1 MFESRRDNGLGL
13 VRIMIIAAFIVAL
26 PLALITTT
34 IRAAISDPAVYDYSV
49 KHYDAHEVSGIPESE
64 LLRANGE
71 IHRYLTGD
79 YNGPLSIRV
88 LFKDGHSDAL
98 FNARETAHMADV
110 KDLVRTTFT
119 VQVAAIAILLALA
132 VIMLTL
138 WPPRALAA
146 AALYGSLLTG
156 AVLGMGGFLA
166 MTGFDAAWTQF
177 HVIAFANDFWELD
190 PDTDHLIQMF
200 PEPFWER
207 ATLVIGGMI
216 LLEAAFIATVSAAY
230 LFLTRP
236 QPEPDLPVKPD
247 PALPGRAGH
256 ARLSPPD
263 PRHYLR

>member
-13 VRIMIIAAFIVAL
+13 VRIMIIAAFIGLL

-34 IRAAISDPAVYDYSV
+34 IRAAISEPSVYDYSV
-49 KHYDAHEVSGIPESE
+49 KHYDADEAAGIPESE

-71 IHRYLTGD
+71 IHRYLTGE

-88 LFKDGHSDAL
+88 LHKDGHSDAL

-110 KDLVRTTFT
+110 KDLVRAMFT
-119 VQVAAIAILLALA
+119 LQVVAIAALLVLA
-132 VIMLTL
+132 VIMLML

-146 AALYGSLLTG
+146 AALYSSLLTG
-156 AVLGMGGFLA
+156 VMLGMAGFLA

-207 ATLVIGGMI
+207 ATFVIGGMI
-216 LLEAAFIATVSAAY
+216 LIQAAFIAAVASAY
-230 LFLTRP
+230 LFVTRA
-236 QPEPDLPVKPD
+236 QPEPNLPVKPG
-247 PALPGRAGH
+247 PELPGRAGH
-256 ARLSPPD
+256 ARLAPPD